1 MNKVELRARGH
12 GKSYAQFVEFITA
25 VKSGKKAIVVAK
37 DYVVI
42 DSCAYEQLRIEN
54 EVLMEQNF
62 DMNKSTVK
70 LRKENEKLRKE
81 RNILRKANN
90 NHLKT
95 ISELVELRD
104 ELRKALEEIKAE
116 ISKLQNKTI
125 RKEQV

>member
-54 EVLMEQNF
+54 DLKETRINNF
-62 DMNKSTVK
+62 KETVK
-70 LRKENEKLRKE
+70 ELRKENKELKEKQLLRAYDTNFVSPE
-81 RNILRKANN
+81 AKAE
-90 NHLKT
+90 
-95 ISELVELRD
+95 ISR
-104 ELRKALEEIKAE
+104 LRKALEEIKAE